1 MHAQVQLLLV
11 WGYMHSRHVSAKNG
25 LYARGDASLPEVF
38 I

>member
-11 WGYMHSRHVSAKNG
+11 WWYMYSRNVSAKNG
-25 LYARGDASLPEVF
+25 LYARGDASLPDDF